1 MENISIMA
9 TEIELKAHIQ
19 DSEALKA
26 LLFRKA
32 EYISAFEK
40 DDSYWVRAP
49 GASAS
54 DPRTARL
61 RVRGEKRVF
70 PDGSEVSRIVATYKN
85 KEVTGGIEV
94 NDELEFEVQPGPAF
108 EAFLERVGFTRD
120 ICKRKRGWDF
130 FRDGITAELVAVS
143 LFQNSVSADFQSD
156 GTGSTK
162 KRLQDV
168 FSVKSK
174 VAVPKTEVL
183 EQPPIESLG
192 WFVELEILTNDIHA
206 ANRGKAVEE
215 AREKLLSFLAEL
227 GISGEAIES
236 RYYTEMLKEAFSKL
250 QFLKKQP

>member
-130 FRDGITAELVAVS
+130 FRDGITAELV
-143 LFQNSVSADFQSD
+143 
-156 GTGSTK
+156 
-162 KRLQDV
+162 
-168 FSVKSK
+168 
-174 VAVPKTEVL
+174 EV
-183 EQPPIESLG
+183 ESLG

-215 AREKLLSFLAEL
+215 ARAKLLGFLAEL
-227 GISGEAIES
+227 GISREAIES
-236 RYYTEMLKEAFSKL
+236 RYYTEMLKD
-250 QFLKKQP
+250 